1 MQRIHLQKLLKLLH
15 FKTIGSALA
24 PNSSNTHIFFG
35 CRCCCCCFCNFFWM
49 NTSSAHVYITHT
61 CSGYILSAPQRSA
74 VRFSFFPR
82 SFCVFPLNG
91 VVAIFVVIVLVAVV
105 AIAADS
111 FVYRRLRLNFPHY
124 IRLPFTITQLSLAWF
139 VCLTFHF
146 PMAIVYSFSL
156 LDFIC
161 DGFVVLVFIYF
172 LFSTPP
178 LPLPLFLSRSL
189 SIL

>member
-1 MQRIHLQKLLKLLH
+1 
-15 FKTIGSALA
+15 
-24 PNSSNTHIFFG
+24 
-35 CRCCCCCFCNFFWM
+35 M

-61 CSGYILSAPQRSA
+61 CSGYILSAPQLSVA
-74 VRFSFFPR
+74 HFPFFPR

-91 VVAIFVVIVLVAVV
+91 VVTIFVVIVLVAAV

-111 FVYRRLRLNFPHY
+111 FVYRWLRSNFSHF
-124 IRLPFTITQLSLAWF
+124 IRLPFTITQLSLASF

-172 LFSTPP
+172 FYTPP
-178 LPLPLFLSRSL
+178 ASSQFLSRSL